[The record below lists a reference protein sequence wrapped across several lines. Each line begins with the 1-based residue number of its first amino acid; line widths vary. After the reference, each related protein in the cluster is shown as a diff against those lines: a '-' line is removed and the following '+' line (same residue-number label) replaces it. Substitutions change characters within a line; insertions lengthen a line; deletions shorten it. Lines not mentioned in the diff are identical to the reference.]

1 MSVGGITNRS
11 SLLVQSI
18 ADTRAQLDDLQRQ
31 LGTGQKSTTYAG
43 LGTNRGL
50 TVSLRNQLNLI
61 SGYADA
67 ATNVGVRIDLAQNAL
82 TGISS
87 LATGVRGAAQTAAF
101 TVNSSGQTATQRSAV
116 GQLDQILSLL
126 NTQSGDRYLFSGR
139 ATNQPAVDTVD
150 HILNGDA
157 THAGFNQVLAQ
168 RNQADVGANGLG
180 RLVVAPVTSG
190 AAALNG
196 TGATISPD
204 AVATVT
210 GSQDLSTPYTS
221 AGGMLTIN
229 GTNVTIPA
237 GADVAAV
244 LAAINAPGVVAAT
257 GVTATAPG
265 GNLTLTQADDD
276 TSIDLTGS
284 TGSLLGEFG
293 VSAGPANPTNLL
305 TQGAVT
311 AGQTLTIAIGGN
323 PPLTVTFGTN
333 ESAVPPEVSTL
344 AELNTALGTLSG
356 GTASVSLA
364 NGNISIAGSNS
375 NDAIAVSGTASPAAF
390 GLAATTAAPANAVGL
405 SEDMAGSPFGFK
417 LTAISSTLAGATV
430 SGPAGTPAAVSVNF
444 QSQPTAGQAASIEF
458 TLPDGSNETLT
469 LTATT
474 NSPPVAG
481 QFTIGATPAATAA
494 NFQAALTTGV
504 GTLASTALSAA
515 SAVAAGN
522 DFFDGPPAMRVAG
535 PPYDTATGLV
545 AGTSANTIAWYTGE
559 TGTDPARGTAVAQ
572 IDNSLTVSYGARA
585 NEQALTNTIKSIAVY
600 ASMTYSAS
608 DPNAANQFA
617 AVNQR
622 VSAALAPSNGQQQIS
637 DIQSELAFAQSTMST
652 AKASQQQRSA
662 TLTDLLQGVEQ
673 ANPDQ
678 VASQILALQTQLQAS
693 LQATA
698 SLYQLSIVNYIN

>member
-101 TVNSSGQTATQRSAV
+101 TVDSSGQTATQRSAV

-168 RNQADVGANGLG
+168 RNQADLGANGLG

-221 AGGMLTIN
+221 AGGTLTIN

-237 GADVAAV
+237 GADIAAV

-265 GNLTLTQADDD
+265 RKPHAH
-276 TSIDLTGS
+276 
-284 TGSLLGEFG
+284 
-293 VSAGPANPTNLL
+293 AG
-305 TQGAVT
+305 
-311 AGQTLTIAIGGN
+311 
-323 PPLTVTFGTN
+323 
-333 ESAVPPEVSTL
+333 
-344 AELNTALGTLSG
+344 
-356 GTASVSLA
+356 
-364 NGNISIAGSNS
+364 
-375 NDAIAVSGTASPAAF
+375 
-390 GLAATTAAPANAVGL
+390 
-405 SEDMAGSPFGFK
+405 
-417 LTAISSTLAGATV
+417 
-430 SGPAGTPAAVSVNF
+430 
-444 QSQPTAGQAASIEF
+444 
-458 TLPDGSNETLT
+458 
-469 LTATT
+469 
-474 NSPPVAG
+474 
-481 QFTIGATPAATAA
+481 
-494 NFQAALTTGV
+494 
-504 GTLASTALSAA
+504 
-515 SAVAAGN
+515 
-522 DFFDGPPAMRVAG
+522 R
-535 PPYDTATGLV
+535 
-545 AGTSANTIAWYTGE
+545 
-559 TGTDPARGTAVAQ
+559 
-572 IDNSLTVSYGARA
+572 
-585 NEQALTNTIKSIAVY
+585 
-600 ASMTYSAS
+600 
-608 DPNAANQFA
+608 
-617 AVNQR
+617 
-622 VSAALAPSNGQQQIS
+622 
-637 DIQSELAFAQSTMST
+637 
-652 AKASQQQRSA
+652 
-662 TLTDLLQGVEQ
+662 
-673 ANPDQ
+673 
-678 VASQILALQTQLQAS
+678 
-693 LQATA
+693 
-698 SLYQLSIVNYIN
+698 